1 MDEKSYQYDISAIKL
16 DVDKK
21 PESRVFHPA
30 PEINISFRQ
39 EDLWRR
45 NR

>member
-1 MDEKSYQYDISAIKL
+1 MDEKSYQYEISAIKL

-30 PEINISFRQ
+30 PEINISTLYFGL
-39 EDLWRR
+39 ENL
-45 NR
+45 